1 MHTKNLLALSALAA
15 LAASAAHATTTN
27 INVSGSQGPWEQSIN
42 PNLPYGTGDN
52 QAPAS
57 ASAGFDFAVGGVFTI
72 TYISGTTTNGLG
84 SSSYDAL
91 GQTSY
96 LANDNGGTSGDG
108 FPSKNL
114 PSSDYPVY
122 LSEVVGAF
130 ADANGKVI
138 GTPFVVG
145 DGAKETVTEVG
156 VTQLLLGVND
166 DIFDDNSGSLTMQV
180 SGPTAA
186 GVPEPA
192 TWAIMLA
199 GFGGLGVAMRSRR
212 RQPFAAI

>member
-1 MHTKNLLALSALAA
+1 M
-15 LAASAAHATTTN
+15 
-27 INVSGSQGPWEQSIN
+27 
-42 PNLPYGTGDN
+42 
-52 QAPAS
+52 
-57 ASAGFDFAVGGVFTI
+57 
-72 TYISGTTTNGLG
+72 
-84 SSSYDAL
+84 
-91 GQTSY
+91 
-96 LANDNGGTSGDG
+96 
-108 FPSKNL
+108 
-114 PSSDYPVY
+114 
-122 LSEVVGAF
+122 
-130 ADANGKVI
+130 
-138 GTPFVVG
+138 
-145 DGAKETVTEVG
+145 G